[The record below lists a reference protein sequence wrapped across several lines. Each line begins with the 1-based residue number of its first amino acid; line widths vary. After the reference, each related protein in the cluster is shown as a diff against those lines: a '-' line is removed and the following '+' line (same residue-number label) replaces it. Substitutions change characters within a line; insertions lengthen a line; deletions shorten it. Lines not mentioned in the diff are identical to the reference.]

1 MPNSRQ
7 AASQTRLRFVPI
19 VRTATLMTVGISNT
33 LDFRM
38 DRSSRD
44 LVFMAFRN
52 CRAGR
57 LQVTSARWPFQ
68 AQDVLGILLTSP
80 DRDWMPS
87 RLPTGRPEQGCHG
100 YSTATLPHFHLS
112 SCRTVTSRDNQSRR
126 SHLQSCVVRFAPMET

>member
-7 AASQTRLRFVPI
+7 APSQTRRRFEPI
-19 VRTATLMTVGISNT
+19 VRTATPTTVAISNT
-33 LDFRM
+33 LGFRT

-44 LVFMAFRN
+44 LVFMAFRI

-57 LQVTSARWPFQ
+57 LQVTSARWPLL

-80 DRDWMPS
+80 DPDWMPS

-100 YSTATLPHFHLS
+100 YSRETLPHFHFT
-112 SCRTVTSRDNQSRR
+112 SCRKVFSRDYQSRR
-126 SHLQSCVVRFAPMET
+126 SHRQSCVVRFAPTET

>member
-7 AASQTRLRFVPI
+7 APSQTRRRFEPI
-19 VRTATLMTVGISNT
+19 VRTATPTTVAISNT
-33 LDFRM
+33 LGFRT

-44 LVFMAFRN
+44 LVFMAFRI

-57 LQVTSARWPFQ
+57 LQVTSARWPLL

-80 DRDWMPS
+80 DPDWMPS

-100 YSTATLPHFHLS
+100 YSRATLPHFDLS
-112 SCRTVTSRDNQSRR
+112 SCPTGISGALPSRT
-126 SHLQSCVVRFAPMET
+126 SHPQPCVVRFAPTET